1 MSTKTKA
8 TLSTTTTTLE
18 PESGPDQGTSAAKI
32 EGKVTTEP
40 AIVPS
45 PTEKTAAP
53 PTAEQDPRSASNT
66 HDVNRRPAEPDV
78 LAQLRISQDFA
89 SKLGAKR
96 LVTTI
101 PIRNPKRNEFVRVH
115 PTMEPMLVYTLV
127 DEQETFV
134 GTADIAGSFPGD
146 MVPKLLVPTIT
157 RQRTL
162 FLWALRV
169 PGEDGRINNWH
180 ASARDAAAR
189 AVHAWV
195 RVQANMALGA
205 YEVYEAVG
213 EIPDPEWPELA
224 MDEIVRIAVRGRVID
239 SLDHPVLRK
248 LRGEV

>member
-1 MSTKTKA
+1 MNKKTEPTPA
-8 TLSTTTTTLE
+8 TTTAASEHQPTLE
-18 PESGPDQGTSAAKI
+18 
-32 EGKVTTEP
+32 
-40 AIVPS
+40 
-45 PTEKTAAP
+45 
-53 PTAEQDPRSASNT
+53 T
-66 HDVNRRPAEPDV
+66 HDVAKKPDETDV
-78 LAQLRISQDFA
+78 LVQLRISQDFA
-89 SKLGAKR
+89 SKQGTKKLI
-96 LVTTI
+96 TTV

-146 MVPKLLVPTIT
+146 MVPKLLVPAIS

-180 ASARDAAAR
+180 ASAREAAAR
-189 AVHAWV
+189 AVHVWV

-213 EIPDPEWPELA
+213 AIPDPEWPELT

-239 SLDHPVLRK
+239 TLDHPVLKK
-248 LRGEV
+248 LRGEN

>member
-8 TLSTTTTTLE
+8 TLSTATTTSESEST
-18 PESGPDQGTSAAKI
+18 PEVGASPANI
-32 EGKVTTEP
+32 EGKVTTE
-40 AIVPS
+40 AV
-45 PTEKTAAP
+45 AAP
-53 PTAEQDPRSASNT
+53 PHAEQTVVPPPAEQD
-66 HDVNRRPAEPDV
+66 VNKKPAESDV

-89 SKLGAKR
+89 SKLGAKKI
-96 LVTTI
+96 VTTV
-101 PIRNPKRNEFVRVH
+101 PIRNAKRNEFVRVH

-134 GTADIAGSFPGD
+134 ATAHIAGSFPSD
-146 MVPKLLVPTIT
+146 MVPRLLVPTIS
-157 RQRTL
+157 RQGTL

-169 PGEDGRINNWH
+169 PGDDGRINNWH

-189 AVHAWV
+189 AVHTWV

-213 EIPDPEWPELA
+213 AIPDPEWPEVT

-239 SLDHPVLRK
+239 TLDHPVLKK
-248 LRGEV
+248 LRGEI